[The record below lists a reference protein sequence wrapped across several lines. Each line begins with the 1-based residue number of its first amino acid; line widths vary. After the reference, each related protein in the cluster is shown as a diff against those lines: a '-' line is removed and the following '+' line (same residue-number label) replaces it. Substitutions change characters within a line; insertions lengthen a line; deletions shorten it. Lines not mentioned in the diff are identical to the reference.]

1 MKRTKT
7 NAKKVDLDSMKKNEG
22 IRRVLTLKVWQ
33 AMNALVESN
42 EALMKLNSEKD
53 ARIKLLTDQLTS
65 ALNIPAL
72 NIPAT
77 YEEKQAINQTGR
89 TSVRDGHGA
98 GKNIFILSFYEFYE
112 FYEAAPTRDS
122 SFDKYEPA
130 ILY

>member
-1 MKRTKT
+1 MTLVT
-7 NAKKVDLDSMKKNEG
+7 IVDKAQ
-22 IRRVLTLKVWQ
+22 Q

-98 GKNIFILSFYEFYE
+98 GKNIFILW
-112 FYEAAPTRDS
+112 
-122 SFDKYEPA
+122 
-130 ILY
+130 ILWILWGSPNPRF